1 MKLNEIDNSLR
12 RQKQVID
19 KLFVEYTTG
28 RSAEI
33 RNQLQARIKE
43 IFPTG
48 VSGIDLSLDEYLN
61 LIYDDTIKVLT
72 GL

>member
-33 RNQLQARIKE
+33 RNQLQTRIEE

-72 GL
+72 GS